1 MSTDVNDIN
10 ATVALLLRNWKWI
23 SNNFY
28 IIIMHTHIMSD
39 IPNIDMSSAIITYHI
54 NE

>member
-1 MSTDVNDIN
+1 MSTDVNDIY
-10 ATVALLLRNWKWI
+10 ATVASLPRNWKWI
-23 SNNFY
+23 SNYFY

-39 IPNIDMSSAIITYHI
+39 IPNINMSFAIITYHI